1 MSNESRLTRVERA
14 LAERA
19 AAGGVD
25 ALHGRTPEEFAAS
38 VDLCGQWDVS
48 DDPRTQKFE
57 KQRILL
63 YIDLGVAAPPAVAK
77 AAKRW
82 RQEFRGEPSRSEDE
96 IALEIL
102 CAEGIAQRA

>member
-14 LAERA
+14 LAARA
-19 AAGGVD
+19 VAGGVD
-25 ALHGRTPEEFAAS
+25 ALHGCTPEEFAAS
-38 VDLCGQWDVS
+38 VALCGMWSLS
-48 DDPRTQKFE
+48 DNPKTQRFE

-63 YIDLGVAAPPAVAK
+63 YIDLGVPAPPDVAK
-77 AAKRW
+77 EAESW
-82 RQEFRGEPSRSEDE
+82 REQGIEPARSEDE

>member
-25 ALHGRTPEEFAAS
+25 ALHGCTPERFAAS
-38 VDLCGQWDVS
+38 VDLCGGWDLS
-48 DDPRTQKFE
+48 GNPKTRNLE

-63 YIDLGVAAPPAVAK
+63 YIDLGVPAPPAVAK
-77 AAKRW
+77 EAESW
-82 RQEFRGEPSRSEDE
+82 REQGIEPARSEDE